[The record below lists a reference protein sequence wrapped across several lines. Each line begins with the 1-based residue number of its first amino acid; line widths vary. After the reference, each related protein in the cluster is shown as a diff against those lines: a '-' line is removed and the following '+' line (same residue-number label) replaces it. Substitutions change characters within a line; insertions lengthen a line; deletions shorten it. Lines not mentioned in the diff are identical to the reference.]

1 MINKVKTKRRIFVFL
16 IVLVAVIA
24 VWIMPF
30 GKPSCS
36 AQVLENPEEF
46 FVYTITD
53 DEATITGIYYP
64 ALPWDFDGHLFIPET
79 LDGYPV
85 TAIANETF
93 LNWQTDLTEV
103 TIPQS
108 IVSIG
113 GGAFAN
119 CRNLTKV
126 TFDYDY
132 DEAGLESI
140 GNSAFSQCD
149 SLESIVML
157 IDDDYS
163 IPNSVTSIGQN
174 AFFGCSALEKISI
187 PSGLTTIEDNTFFG
201 CSSLTR
207 VIESYA
213 GSSLATIGSGAFH
226 GCNLQ
231 FYYIPESVTSIG
243 DAAFYNCSNLF
254 ATSIPNGV
262 TALEDNTFYNCSSL
276 RNLTW
281 SYENSQVTS
290 IGYGAFI
297 LCTNLSNVFGESSF
311 IIPKSVVSIGGE
323 AFYSCSNISDIIIS
337 DNVTSIADNTFT
349 LHNENLR
356 IHGFEGSYPQTYAD
370 DHSIDFVA
378 LSPVSPSAVSFDKNP
393 SMQADVS
400 TDKTLA
406 SAAQVTDVKN
416 GETSI
421 GAGNFSYS
429 GNTLTIKKEYLLLQ
443 ELGILELTVVFDN
456 GVTGILTINISDSGP
471 AVISPNIGSFI
482 EGAEADVPTVITWHS
497 AASVSAVKAGAV
509 PLTYG
514 DDYTVTNDDGTT
526 AVLTIKKEYL
536 QMKPEGSLIL
546 NIEFDTGDLE
556 TLTISIKT
564 NDPVQNPNAG
574 IFPETEIFYQTSP
587 EDVTTTIIWNQASS
601 ITDITEGGTSIGV
614 DNYAVTDN
622 DGYTA
627 ILTIKKEYLET
638 QAVGSIEL
646 NINFNKG
653 NPETFIIDI
662 SEITPVVDAVINPVS
677 ANYDL
682 NAPDD
687 VSTNIIWNSAST
699 ITDVVYNSTSLNSG
713 TDYTRTGSALT
724 IQDSFLS
731 DLMPSVNDTLVFEIC
746 FDTGSPATL
755 TVNVVESYIPSDD
768 ADLSGLTVGG
778 STISGFDPSVEEY
791 YVELPFGTLP
801 GSAAATVSAT
811 ANESNAHVDI
821 TQAAVLP
828 GSAAVVV
835 TAEDMVTSKMYTINF
850 TLGSAPIAPSITTTS
865 LSDGEVNEAYNQTLS
880 ATGDTPITW
889 SIESGS
895 LPDGLTLNEST
906 GIIGGTPTADGTF
919 TFTVQAQNST
929 GSDTQALSIT
939 INPVS
944 IAPSITTTSLSDG
957 EVNEAYNQTLSATG
971 DTPITWSIES
981 GSLPDGLTLNE
992 STGIIGG
999 TPTADGT
1006 FTFTVQAQNSTG
1018 SDTQALS
1025 ITIEP
1030 LSNGGNSGGSSGRSG
1045 SSDPKYSAK
1054 VTENGKKGSD
1064 LSVTVD
1070 KRNDTATV
1078 EIGGKNKFS
1087 DGGETIITVPR
1098 ISGVHQYGISI
1109 SADHL
1114 TGSNDEGTLTLNTEI
1129 GNITIPGN
1137 MLTGSDADKGKTEI
1151 IIGQGNKSDLTDEVK
1166 DVIGD
1171 RPLVQLTMTIDGKQK
1186 DWNNPHSPVTVSIP
1200 YTPTAEELKDPEHI
1214 TVWYIDGSGNAI
1226 EVPSGRYDPET
1237 GTVTFNTTHFSD
1249 YAVVFVEKTFEDLE
1263 SVAWAK
1269 EQIEILASKG
1279 ILRGISEKEY
1289 APQTDITR
1297 ADFLYFLVRTLDVDA
1312 KFDENFED
1320 IKSGAYYYDEIAIAK
1335 ELGITRGTGDNKFNP
1350 NSNITRQDMMVLTE
1364 RTLRMLNK
1372 IENRGLTS
1380 DLEIFGDKS
1389 LIADYAMGS
1398 MASLVKEGLIEGDGE
1413 KIHPLG
1419 NTTRAEAAVF
1429 LYRIY
1434 NK

>member
-1 MINKVKTKRRIFVFL
+1 MRKRKIKRNIFAFL
-16 IVLVAVIA
+16 IILVAVIA
-24 VWIMPF
+24 VWVMPF

-64 ALPWDFDGHLFIPET
+64 ALPWNFDGHLFIPET

-85 TAIANETF
+85 TAIADETF

-108 IVSIG
+108 VVSIG

-119 CRNLTKV
+119 CKNLTKV

-132 DEAGLESI
+132 DEEGLESI

-157 IDDDYS
+157 MDDDYS
-163 IPNSVTSIGQN
+163 IPNSVTSIGHN
-174 AFFGCSALEKISI
+174 AFFGCSALKKISI
-187 PSGLTTIEDNTFFG
+187 PSGLTTIEENTFFG

-213 GSSLATIGSGAFH
+213 GSSLTTIGRGAFH
-226 GCNLQ
+226 GCKLQ

-254 ATSIPNGV
+254 ATRIPNGV
-262 TALEDNTFYNCSSL
+262 TSIENNTFYGCSSL
-276 RNLTW
+276 TNLAW
-281 SYENSQVTS
+281 SYEDSQVTS
-290 IGYGAFI
+290 IGFGAFI

-349 LHNENLR
+349 LHNENLK
-356 IHGFEGSYPQTYAD
+356 IHGFENSFAQTYAD

-400 TDKTLA
+400 ADITLA

-421 GAGNFSYS
+421 GASNFSYS

-443 ELGILELTVVFDN
+443 ELGSLELTVVFDN

-471 AVISPNIGSFI
+471 AVISPNIGIFM

-509 PLTYG
+509 PLSYG

-526 AVLTIKKEYL
+526 ATLIIKKEYL

-556 TLTISIKT
+556 ILTISIRT

-574 IFPETEIFYQTSP
+574 ISPKTEIFYQTSP

-601 ITDITEGGTSIGV
+601 IADITGGGTSIGV

-627 ILTIKKEYLET
+627 TLTIKKEYLET

-682 NAPDD
+682 NAPED
-687 VSTNIIWNSAST
+687 VSTTITWNSAST
-699 ITDVVYNSTSLNSG
+699 VTDVVYNSTSLNSG

-724 IQDSFLS
+724 IQDSFMS
-731 DLMPSVNDTLVFEIC
+731 GLMPSVNDALVFEIC
-746 FDTGSPATL
+746 FDTGSPAAL

-768 ADLSGLTVGG
+768 ADLSDLTVGG
-778 STISGFDPSVEEY
+778 STISGFDGDITSY
-791 YVELPFGTLP
+791 NIELPYDTSPGEALVGATANDPSAQVSITQASTLP
-801 GSAAATVSAT
+801 GSAV
-811 ANESNAHVDI
+811 
-821 TQAAVLP
+821 
-828 GSAAVVV
+828 VVV
-835 TAEDMVTSKMYTINF
+835 TAEDMVTSKTYTINF
-850 TLGSAPIAPSITTTS
+850 TLGSAPIASSIITTT
-865 LSDGEVNEAYNQTLS
+865 LSDGTVNEAYSQTLN

-906 GIIGGTPTADGTF
+906 GIISGTPTSDGTF
-919 TFTVQAQNST
+919 TFTVQAQNSI
-929 GSDTQALSIT
+929 GSDTQVLSIS
-939 INPVS
+939 IDPVS
-944 IAPSITTTSLSDG
+944 
-957 EVNEAYNQTLSATG
+957 NG
-971 DTPITWSIES
+971 D
-981 GSLPDGLTLNE
+981 
-992 STGIIGG
+992 
-999 TPTADGT
+999 
-1006 FTFTVQAQNSTG
+1006 
-1018 SDTQALS
+1018 
-1025 ITIEP
+1025 
-1030 LSNGGNSGGSSGRSG
+1030 NSGGGSGRRG
-1045 SSDPKYSAK
+1045 GSDPKYSAK

-1064 LSVTVD
+1064 ISVTVD
-1070 KRNDTATV
+1070 KRNDTASV
-1078 EIGGKNKFS
+1078 EVGENNKFS

-1098 ISGVHQYGISI
+1098 VSGVHQYGISI
-1109 SADHL
+1109 SADYL
-1114 TGSNDEGTLTLNTEI
+1114 AGSNNEGTLTLNTEI

-1151 IIGQGNKSDLTDEVK
+1151 TIGQGNKSDLPNEVK

-1171 RPLVQLTMTIDGKQK
+1171 RPLVQLTMTINGKQK
-1186 DWNNPHSPVTVSIP
+1186 EWNNPDASVAVSIP
-1200 YTPTAEELKDPEHI
+1200 YTPAAEELENPEHI
-1214 TVWYIDGSGNAI
+1214 TVWYIDGSGNVV
-1226 EVPSGRYDPET
+1226 EVPSGRYNPET
-1237 GTVTFNTTHFSD
+1237 GMVTFNTTHFSQ
-1249 YAVVFVEKTFEDLE
+1249 YAVAYVKKRFDDLG
-1263 SVAWAK
+1263 SVSWAK
-1269 EQIEILASKG
+1269 EQIEVLATKG
-1279 ILRGISEKEY
+1279 ILRGISETEY
-1289 APQTDITR
+1289 SPQTDITR
-1297 ADFLYFLVRTLDVDA
+1297 ADFLYFLVRTLNVNA
-1312 KFDENFED
+1312 KSDDNFKD
-1320 IKSGAYYYDEIAIAK
+1320 IDSSDYYYKEIAIAK
-1335 ELGITRGTGDNKFNP
+1335 KFGITKGTGDNRFNP
-1350 NSNITRQDMMVLTE
+1350 DENITRQDMMVLTE
-1364 RTLRMLNK
+1364 RALRMMK
-1372 IENRGLTS
+1372 MIEVQGVAS
-1380 DLEIFGDKS
+1380 DIEAFLDKS
-1389 LIADYAMGS
+1389 LIASYAVES
-1398 MASLVKEGLIEGDGE
+1398 TASLVKDGLIVGNGD
-1413 KIHPLG
+1413 KIDPLG